1 MRKTYDQS
9 NFLSAR
15 QKVQLVAA
23 EVRRQAE
30 DAAKRA
36 RDDEEKRKGR
46 RDRLRELYRKHI
58 PEEGLAVDFD
68 EVRNLVEGIAST
80 TYGGPRARSASCA
93 ALGGQTFAR
102 RQPAPCGSPNLRVSW
117 FTMLAVPIFGYA
129 WGWLPFYTIGQT
141 ACRPR
146 RVAPRRGSG

>member
-1 MRKTYDQS
+1 MRKVHDPS

-36 RDDEEKRKGR
+36 RNDEEKRKGR

-68 EVRNLVEGIAST
+68 EVRNLVEGIAEA
-80 TYGGPRARSASCA
+80 TYKAWRDLAELDHIALAEAATREEFDDLEFLVTR
-93 ALGGQTFAR
+93 ALGELNGVKNLLALAR
-102 RQPAPCGSPNLRVSW
+102 R
-117 FTMLAVPIFGYA
+117 LA
-129 WGWLPFYTIGQT
+129 
-141 ACRPR
+141 
-146 RVAPRRGSG
+146 

>member
-1 MRKTYDQS
+1 MRKVHDPS

-15 QKVQLVAA
+15 QKIQLVAA

-36 RDDEEKRKGR
+36 RKDEEKRKGR
-46 RDRLRELYRKHI
+46 RDRLRVLYRKHI

-80 TYGGPRARSASCA
+80 TYGAWRRLAELDHIAMADSAEREDFDQLEFLVNRALCE
-93 ALGGQTFAR
+93 LIGVKNIVTLAR
-102 RQPAPCGSPNLRVSW
+102 R
-117 FTMLAVPIFGYA
+117 LA
-129 WGWLPFYTIGQT
+129 
-141 ACRPR
+141 
-146 RVAPRRGSG
+146 

>member
-1 MRKTYDQS
+1 MRNVHDPS

-15 QKVQLVAA
+15 QKIQLVSA

-58 PEEGLAVDFD
+58 PEEGLTVDFD

-80 TYGGPRARSASCA
+80 TYGAWRRLAELDLIAMADSAEREDFDQLEFLVNRALCE
-93 ALGGQTFAR
+93 LNGVKNIVTLAR
-102 RQPAPCGSPNLRVSW
+102 R
-117 FTMLAVPIFGYA
+117 LA
-129 WGWLPFYTIGQT
+129 
-141 ACRPR
+141 
-146 RVAPRRGSG
+146 